1 MNKAQKKQLQTVR
14 DALVDLRNLIEEVT
28 DEEKAVFDNTPEEN
42 FRGTDRYE
50 QCESEIIALEEA
62 MDYIESARNELY
74 SVINEVGL

>member
-14 DALVDLRNLIEEVT
+14 DALIDLRNLIEEVT
-28 DEEKAVFDNTPEEN
+28 EEEKAVFDNTPEN
-42 FRGTDRYE
+42 LRGTDRYV

>member
-42 FRGTDRYE
+42 L
-50 QCESEIIALEEA
+50 ALEEA

-74 SVINEVGL
+74 SVINGVGL